1 MDQFATIALFI
12 FFIILR
18 AFIKP
23 RKLMERIKNPPPY
36 PVAAKPQDVRSYQST
51 QSVREY
57 EPAKRDVP
65 VSAYKPISTRSKDIV
80 EHDRW
85 EPMTAR
91 LTHDD
96 WNGNPVADDSREADR
111 IHIGK
116 TGADKVH
123 PETLLGLLPELTGQG
138 IVRAVIMQEVLG
150 YPRSKRKR

>member
-23 RKLMERIKNPPPY
+23 RKLMERLKNPPPY
-36 PVAAKPQDVRSYQST
+36 PAAAKPQEAKQSQSS
-51 QSVREY
+51 QSVRGY
-57 EPAKRDVP
+57 EPAKRNVP
-65 VSAYKPISTRSKDIV
+65 ASAYKPISSISEDST
-80 EHDRW
+80 EHSRW

-96 WNGNPVADDSREADR
+96 WNGSPVVDDSLDADI
-111 IHIGK
+111 IHISE

-123 PETLLGLLPELTGQG
+123 PETLPYLLPELTGQG

-150 YPRSKRKR
+150 YPRSKQRR